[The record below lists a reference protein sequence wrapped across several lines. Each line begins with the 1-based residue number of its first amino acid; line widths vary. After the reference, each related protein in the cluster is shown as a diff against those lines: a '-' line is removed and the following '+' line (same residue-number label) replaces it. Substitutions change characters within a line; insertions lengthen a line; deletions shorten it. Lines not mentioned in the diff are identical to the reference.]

1 MKAHIVRC
9 PRCGAEVA
17 RYRQPALTVDVI
29 IHPRE
34 APGSVVLIRRRN
46 PPLGWALPGG
56 FVDEGESLE
65 RAAQREAKEETGL
78 DLERLRQFR
87 AYSEPE
93 RDPRRHTVTVVF
105 SATGIGRAHAA
116 DDAQD
121 LRIFPLGALPDDM
134 AFDHRRILED
144 YIREALGSVVPS

>member
-1 MKAHIVRC
+1 MKANIVRC
-9 PRCGAEVA
+9 PRCGAEVV

-56 FVDEGESLE
+56 FVDDGESLE

-87 AYSEPE
+87 AYSDPE

-121 LRIFPLGALPDDM
+121 LRIFPLVALPDDM

-144 YIREALGSVVPS
+144 YIREALESVVPS

>member
-1 MKAHIVRC
+1 MK
-9 PRCGAEVA
+9 
-17 RYRQPALTVDVI
+17 YRQPALTVDVI
-29 IHPRE
+29 IHPQD
-34 APGSVVLIRRRN
+34 APGRVVLIRRRN

-78 DLERLRQFR
+78 DLEDLRQFR
-87 AYSEPE
+87 AYSEPN

-105 SATGIGRAHAA
+105 SATGIGRARAA

-121 LRIFPLGALPDDM
+121 LGIFSLEALPQDM

-144 YIREALGSVVPS
+144 YMQWTLRSVVPS